1 MPFFVAIFNR
11 ITYINIM
18 KTNRK
23 RIEMNI
29 QTDNREMK
37 RVNLRQMSSL
47 AKTLRSKLAVVYAL
61 DADLEDAYCYDLRD
75 QLTRISKSLEELET
89 SISRANV
96 KNGI

>member
-1 MPFFVAIFNR
+1 
-11 ITYINIM
+11 
-18 KTNRK
+18 
-23 RIEMNI
+23 MNI